1 MCDLACKE
9 KELTSEI
16 PGLSFPRY
24 HKFSR
29 PEALWPDSDWQGP
42 IIQHQLLEKYS
53 FPFLLILQKKK
64 KIHLASEKNIL
75 SAKHDFCTW

>member
-1 MCDLACKE
+1 MCYLACKE
-9 KELTSEI
+9 KQLTSET
-16 PGLSFPRY
+16 PGLSFPQY
-24 HKFSR
+24 HKFSW
-29 PEALWPDSDWQGP
+29 PEALGDSDWQGP

-53 FPFLLILQKKK
+53 FLFLLILQKK